1 MSPRRRLTWGERLVL
16 AAPYA
21 YLAIFFLAPFALIVK
36 ISLSRQALAI
46 PPYEPVFDWA
56 RGPAV
61 WMEKAQ
67 ALGLDAWRA
76 LAGDSLYL
84 EAIGWSLAIAA
95 VSTLI
100 AFLVGFPL
108 ALAIARSPERRRPFL
123 VALAIAPFWTSF
135 LIRVYAWI
143 MILKDEGL
151 LNHALM
157 ALGLVSAPLEIFAT
171 KGAIVLGIVYSY
183 LPFMILPLYAA
194 LDKQDPALREAAA
207 DLGARPLRVFA
218 TVTLPL
224 AMPGVFAGALLV
236 FIPAVGEFV
245 IPDLLGGSDTLMIG
259 RQLWNEFFANRDW
272 PTAAAVAIALL
283 ALIVGPL
290 ALYERG
296 RMAREGAP

>member
-56 RGPAV
+56 QGPAV

-272 PTAAAVAIALL
+272 PTAAVVAIALL